1 MIVESMT
8 RAASLLKHDLD
19 ELQID
24 DWLDIFRQER
34 FHPDDIVDTFNA
46 GRRHWEWWP
55 KPFDILPQMRKLR
68 DHRDGASTRLLED
81 DKAWAVDGSE
91 HIKRFR
97 AQRLSKLTRSI
108 GSKIK

>member
-8 RAASLLKHDLD
+8 RTASLLKHDLD

-34 FHPDDIVDTFNA
+34 IHPDDIVDTFNA

-55 KPFDILPQMRKLR
+55 KPFDILPELRRLR
-68 DHRDGASTRLLED
+68 DHRRQSETKQIGD

-97 AQRLSKLTRSI
+97 EQRLAKLTSSI
-108 GSKIK
+108 GKKIK